1 MYKAETTVRVRYGET
16 DKMGYVYYGYYAL
29 YYETARTEAIRDLG
43 FPYSELEKEG
53 IMLPVARMNVK
64 YVLPAKYDDLI
75 RIETQIT
82 ELPRK
87 TISFRHELYN
97 PDGNLI
103 NIGETTLLFMSD
115 KDRKIVTAPDD
126 LVAALKPYF
135 QE

>member
-1 MYKAETTVRVRYGET
+1 
-16 DKMGYVYYGYYAL
+16 
-29 YYETARTEAIRDLG
+29 
-43 FPYSELEKEG
+43 LEKEG

-87 TISFRHELYN
+87 TISFQHELYN
-97 PDGNLI
+97 PEGNLI

-115 KDRKIVTAPDD
+115 KGRKIVTAPDD
-126 LVAALKPYF
+126 LVTALKPYF